1 MYASAWGWPRRA
13 AGADVPP
20 SITVG
25 RTLAEAMAELDY
37 LQFSTL
43 LRLSADAQEGS
54 LNFGLL
60 AGPYLALN
68 LSCNVAVT
76 THETQNTRPP
86 VPPGIPNRVPSGR
99 TRMAADTGVACG
111 EDGVS
116 EVTSSDFGLAFGA
129 GFEVKLSD
137 SLGLGFE
144 LIYAMGPLRNR
155 RCGEQEPAS
164 DLPERARVRDRVRL
178 LRRSRPARITL
189 SIGIGR
195 HRGAEAAGEAGQG
208 HPYAARLPGLLEER
222 RASQPGGSSLQRRQG
237 SQRTTRGH
245 DEEDLVLWVK
255 DEIPDEF
262 LPPRVQRRGGERLSG
277 RHAVG
282 PTPSEALDQAK
293 AVARAA

>member
-1 MYASAWGWPRRA
+1 MSAGRCSALAATRVVALVLTLAAAPLGAQTTIGLRGGIGAATLSGDESVARRASAFKETRYGIVSGIDAGIPLSGGLGVRIGMGLA
-13 AGADVPP
+13 QKGGGADVPP

-60 AGPYLALN
+60 AGPYLAFN

-144 LIYAMGPLRNR
+144 LIYAMGLSEIDDAGNRNR
-155 RCGEQEPAS
+155 QVTFQSGLVFA
-164 DLPERARVRDRVRL
+164 
-178 LRRSRPARITL
+178 
-189 SIGIGR
+189 IG
-195 HRGAEAAGEAGQG
+195 
-208 HPYAARLPGLLEER
+208 
-222 RASQPGGSSLQRRQG
+222 
-237 SQRTTRGH
+237 
-245 DEEDLVLWVK
+245 
-255 DEIPDEF
+255 
-262 LPPRVQRRGGERLSG
+262 
-277 RHAVG
+277 
-282 PTPSEALDQAK
+282 
-293 AVARAA
+293 